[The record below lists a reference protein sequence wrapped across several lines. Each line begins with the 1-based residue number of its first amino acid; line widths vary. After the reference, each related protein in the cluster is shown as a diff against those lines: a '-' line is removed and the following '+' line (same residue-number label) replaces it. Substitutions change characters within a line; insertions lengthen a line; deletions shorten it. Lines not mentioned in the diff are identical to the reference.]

1 MWSWVREPRV
11 AGTKE
16 MTYGWLPGYSNEHF
30 GLLHADGSPLAFTKL
45 PRSLSLARAGPHGS
59 GQALD
64 EAPL

>member
-16 MTYGWLPGYSNEHF
+16 MAYSNEHY